1 MLLFIQVISSP
12 VGNDDIG
19 DAVGAIGVGIL
30 IILVGLYLIVM
41 WIIENLV
48 LVLMIAFVIGAIA
61 YLIKKAPEWEEER
74 KKKAEYISRNQGSY
88 ARVQSLHSRIGH
100 NIDILSQAG
109 IPVDDLKKSLKE
121 YDKVVSTPPAKMY
134 SVSKSQSNRTRYL
147 NYSSAISGLED
158 LLSETTKLP
167 DSLQRLR
174 EVTGRLSLAGV
185 DVGDYRA
192 VLADFPVPLSFS
204 SSQEISID
212 AAWEVKPLDAEMV
225 AEAKPLAQSPGT

>member
-1 MLLFIQVISSP
+1 MGQS
-12 VGNDDIG
+12 
-19 DAVGAIGVGIL
+19 DAGWGFL
-30 IILVGLYLIVM
+30 IIAVAVIYLVM
-41 WIIENLV
+41 WIIEHIV
-48 LVLMIAFVIGAIA
+48 FVLMIAFVIGAIA

-74 KKKAEYISRNQGSY
+74 NKKAEYISRNQGSY
-88 ARVQSLHSRIGH
+88 ARVQSLHRRIGH

-134 SVSKSQSNRTRYL
+134 SVSKIIEVQ

-225 AEAKPLAQSPGT
+225 AEAKPLAQTPRT

>member
-1 MLLFIQVISSP
+1 MGQS
-12 VGNDDIG
+12 
-19 DAVGAIGVGIL
+19 DAGWGFL
-30 IILVGLYLIVM
+30 IIAVAVIYLVM
-41 WIIENLV
+41 WIIEHIV
-48 LVLMIAFVIGAIA
+48 FVLMIAFVIGAIA

-88 ARVQSLHSRIGH
+88 ARVQSLHRRIGH

-134 SVSKSQSNRTRYL
+134 SVSKIIEVQ
-147 NYSSAISGLED
+147 NYSSAISGLEG

-185 DVGDYRA
+185 DVGDYRT

-225 AEAKPLAQSPGT
+225 AEAKPLAQTLRA

>member
-1 MLLFIQVISSP
+1 
-12 VGNDDIG
+12 VGQS
-19 DAVGAIGVGIL
+19 DAGWGFL
-30 IILVGLYLIVM
+30 IIAVAVIYLVM
-41 WIIENLV
+41 WIIEHIV
-48 LVLMIAFVIGAIA
+48 FVLMIAFVIGAIA

-74 KKKAEYISRNQGSY
+74 NKKAEYISRNQGSY
-88 ARVQSLHSRIGH
+88 ARVQSLHRRIGH

-134 SVSKSQSNRTRYL
+134 SVSKIIEVQ

-225 AEAKPLAQSPGT
+225 AEAKPLAQTPRT

>member
-1 MLLFIQVISSP
+1 MGQS
-12 VGNDDIG
+12 
-19 DAVGAIGVGIL
+19 DAGWGFL
-30 IILVGLYLIVM
+30 IIAVAVIYLVM
-41 WIIENLV
+41 WIIEHIV
-48 LVLMIAFVIGAIA
+48 FVLMIAFVIGAIA

-88 ARVQSLHSRIGH
+88 ARVQSLHRRIGH

-134 SVSKSQSNRTRYL
+134 SVSKIIEVQ

-204 SSQEISID
+204 SS
-212 AAWEVKPLDAEMV
+212 
-225 AEAKPLAQSPGT
+225 

>member
-1 MLLFIQVISSP
+1 MGQS
-12 VGNDDIG
+12 
-19 DAVGAIGVGIL
+19 DAGWGFL
-30 IILVGLYLIVM
+30 IIAVAVIYLVM
-41 WIIENLV
+41 WIIEHIVFV
-48 LVLMIAFVIGAIA
+48 LIIAFVIGAIA

-74 KKKAEYISRNQGSY
+74 NKKAEYISRNQGSY
-88 ARVQSLHSRIGH
+88 ARVQSLHRRIGH

-134 SVSKSQSNRTRYL
+134 SVSKIIEVQ

-225 AEAKPLAQSPGT
+225 AEAKPLAQTPRT